1 MTTKSTTQWLKLLVG
16 VVAVY
21 ALVKVLVLTGLMN
34 SYWQRVLDFGLI
46 MTIGALGLSLIYGFT
61 GQFSIGHAAWF
72 GLGAYAAGYVG
83 KTMGGGIPTFLL
95 ALAVGTLFAAL
106 VAYLVG
112 LPVLRLTSD
121 YLGIATLGFGIIVK
135 VVLDNVNKVIPE
147 LGGAVGMTG
156 VPQTAN
162 FEWIFGFLLLSIILC
177 RNFVYSTFG
186 RACTSIREDE
196 IATNS
201 VGVNPTRYKMMS
213 FVLGCS
219 LAGLAGAL
227 YAFRYP
233 FLHPT
238 TFDFLQSFN
247 FLIIVVAGG
256 LGSLTGTVVTGI
268 GWAFLLEGLRFVL
281 GQAFVDFR
289 GVIYALLLILVV
301 LVRRQGLFGGKEV
314 GLIVPPIV
322 RRERHNAA
330 AGSL

>member
-1 MTTKSTTQWLKLLVG
+1 MASKSTTQWSKLIIG
-16 VVAVY
+16 VIILY
-21 ALVKVLVLTGLMN
+21 AIVKVLMLMGIMN
-34 SYWQRVLDFGLI
+34 NYWQRVLDFGII
-46 MTIGALGLSLIYGFT
+46 MTIGSLGLSLIYGFT

-83 KTMGGGIPTFLL
+83 KTMGAGLPNFLL

-106 VAYLVG
+106 IGYLVG

-135 VVLDNVNKVIPE
+135 VLLDNIDKVIPA

-162 FEWIFGFLLLSIILC
+162 FEWILGFLLLSILIC

-201 VGVNPTRYKMMS
+201 VGVNPARYKMIS
-213 FVLGCS
+213 FVIGCG
-219 LAGLAGAL
+219 LAGLAGGL

-233 FLHPT
+233 FLHPM

-289 GVIYALLLILVV
+289 GVIYAFLLIVVV
-301 LVRRQGLFGGKEV
+301 LVRQQGLFGGKEI
-314 GLIVPPIV
+314 GLLVPRIQ
-322 RRERHNAA
+322 RRGKRDAVT
-330 AGSL
+330 GSL

>member
-1 MTTKSTTQWLKLLVG
+1 MATKSTTQWLKLLVG
-16 VVAVY
+16 VIVFYV
-21 ALVKVLVLTGLMN
+21 LVKVLVLTGLMN
-34 SYWQRVLDFGLI
+34 SYWQRVLDFGII

-72 GLGAYAAGYVG
+72 GLGAYAAGYIG
-83 KTMGGGIPTFLL
+83 KTMGGGLPAFLL

-135 VVLDNVNKVIPE
+135 VVLDNINKVIPS

-156 VPQTAN
+156 IPQVAS
-162 FEWIFGFLLLSIILC
+162 FEWILGFFLLSFLLC

-289 GVIYALLLILVV
+289 GVIYAVLLIVVV
-301 LVRRQGLFGGKEV
+301 LVRRQGLFGGREI
-314 GLIVPPIV
+314 GLIVPQIG
-322 RRERHNAA
+322 RRERRDAA